1 MHVEERKDG
10 GIEITTEKQEKVVVG
25 RSTIAGET
33 MVSLNREDFYL
44 FISDQKRLAAPIGK
58 GDAGWQIGNFNYNQ
72 VIPEEVKVIEEPN
85 EIELFDKITA
95 PLSILEGL
103 DKQLLATIPDK
114 ETWKQ
119 AITEIFQEESSLQV
133 LKQLLR

>member
-58 GDAGWQIGNFNYNQ
+58 GDAGWQIGSFNYNQ
-72 VIPEEVKVIEEPN
+72 VIPEEVKAIEEPN
-85 EIELFDKITA
+85 QIKLFDKLTT

-103 DKQLLATIPDK
+103 DKQLLAVILGK
-114 ETWKQ
+114 RTWKQ
-119 AITEIFQEESSLQV
+119 RVTEIFQEERSLQM
-133 LKQLLR
+133 LKQLLE